1 MALVITDNSPSAGY
15 IAWAGLVVTY
25 KSVNYNVNDS
35 NSNKRYIWWDL
46 DNPNDLQESDIM
58 PTMTKDD
65 AIIFINVNGSSRLWG
80 NRRVPIFSL
89 DADPHPSG
97 MIHDWGGTIAA
108 IPSGWLLCN
117 GASLERV
124 AYADLFTA
132 IGIIHGAVDGS
143 HFNLPDLRD
152 VSIVGAKQD
161 DSGIPKTNISGALT
175 QTGGAKTHT
184 LSTAEMPSHAHGV
197 PAFNGGAVDT
207 SQVGRSPGTANQI
220 TPNTNSTGGG
230 GAHNNLS
237 PYKAMVK
244 IIKT

>member
-15 IAWAGLVVTY
+15 IAWAGLVITY

-46 DNPNDLQESDIM
+46 DNPNDLQESDTM

-132 IGIIHGAVDGS
+132 IGVIHGAVDGS

-152 VSIVGAKQD
+152 VATIGAKQD
-161 DSGIPKTNISGALT
+161 DSGIPKTNIEGSLTVSGGQTTIPAHT
-175 QTGGAKTHT
+175 HTTGGAW
-184 LSTAEMPSHAHGV
+184 
-197 PAFNGGAVDT
+197 NGELVSGGLFREFLYANLAGAT
-207 SQVGRSPGTANQI
+207 G
-220 TPNTNSTGGG
+220 STGTGTKC
-230 GAHNNLS
+230 LP
-237 PYKAMVK
+237 PYKTLVK